1 MASRL
6 GNYLYVRRREWALTQ
21 KELAFLFGYTS
32 DAIVSRLE
40 GQARKIP
47 LRIAFAC
54 ELIFGSEPKELFPAL
69 FEQVEEGVVRRMYE
83 LYEQL
88 KCAEPSKKTAAKLHL
103 LHEALARVT
112 SIGKPQEI

>member
-1 MASRL
+1 MSSRL

-21 KELAFLFGYTS
+21 KELAFLFGYGS
-32 DAIVSRLE
+32 DAIICRFE
-40 GQARKIP
+40 GSARKIP

-54 ELIFGSEPKELFPAL
+54 ELIFGSEPKALFPAL

-88 KCAEPSKKTAAKLHL
+88 KHVEHSKKTSTKLKL
-103 LHEALARVT
+103 LHQALARVT
-112 SIGKPQEI
+112 SVEPQET